1 MNGGIMPD
9 SLEARSTCGPDGLE
23 GLFRGAVRTKS
34 YDAPPEEP
42 AGEGPAVEESA
53 PIVDDDVG
61 PPAQAGSST
70 PDAASTA
77 DPWSGYPVHS
87 AVVVRAG
94 QPATPA
100 AGVGLLPERPPKP
113 TAGHRRRATIGWRRS
128 LGLNASDAEAAWLA
142 DRAIVRQSTWGE
154 PIRIVVANPKGGSGK
169 TPAALV
175 LGGILA
181 SIRGGYVAVWDASDA
196 KGDLGDRAEG
206 EIRAGV
212 VELAGAA
219 DRIASVGQVG
229 AYTAPQSSHA
239 DVIASPASRAL
250 SAEEVKRIR
259 GVLGAAYRIE
269 VADTGNVAH
278 SEVFQAV
285 LADANALVVPTSVQ
299 QPSITSAVELLAELA
314 RDPSTVGLASRAVV
328 VVTHAGGSEHP
339 AALRYLHES
348 LDALGVAVCLD
359 VPYDE
364 TIAAAGPISLEDLTH
379 ESEVAWTRVAAA
391 VCSSGVASK
400 EMT

>member
-1 MNGGIMPD
+1 MPD
-9 SLEARSTCGPDGLE
+9 PVAEQVEAAEGLE

-34 YDAPPEEP
+34 YEAPPEEP
-42 AGEGPAVEESA
+42 APVADGVP
-53 PIVDDDVG
+53 
-61 PPAQAGSST
+61 PPAQGTSSA
-70 PDAASTA
+70 PDAAAAAVA
-77 DPWSGYPVHS
+77 DPWSGYAVHS
-87 AVVVRAG
+87 GAVVVRAN
-94 QPATPA
+94 QPATTA
-100 AGVGLLPERPPKP
+100 DVALPERPPKP
-113 TAGHRRRATIGWRRS
+113 TAGHRRRATQGWRRTF
-128 LGLNASDAEAAWLA
+128 GLNASDAEAAWLA

-175 LGGILA
+175 LAGILG

-219 DRIASVGQVG
+219 DRISSVGQVG

-250 SAEEVKRIR
+250 TAADVTRIR

-278 SEVFQAV
+278 SEVFEAV

-314 RDPSTVGLASRAVV
+314 GDQASAALASRAVV
-328 VVTHAGGSEHP
+328 VVTHAGSREHP

-379 ESEVAWTRVAAA
+379 QSQVAWTRVAAA
-391 VCSSGVASK
+391 VCSSGVAV
-400 EMT
+400 